1 MVTKYALKNY
11 NKDRDVEGSESNG
24 KDSSEDDGE
33 DNNKDNG
40 KDKEFQDKI
49 DIDLDKPA
57 KTLYYKHVTLILLY
71 CRPSAYCLRC
81 VPYLLS
87 ISAFMCT
94 IGPSIPD
101 STAHMPPSV
110 TISVLSQ
117 CSI

>member
-57 KTLYYKHVTLILLY
+57 KTLYYKHVTLILL
-71 CRPSAYCLRC
+71 RKPKAKRD
-81 VPYLLS
+81 LLTF
-87 ISAFMCT
+87 I
-94 IGPSIPD
+94 
-101 STAHMPPSV
+101 AHHSRA
-110 TISVLSQ
+110 L
-117 CSI
+117 